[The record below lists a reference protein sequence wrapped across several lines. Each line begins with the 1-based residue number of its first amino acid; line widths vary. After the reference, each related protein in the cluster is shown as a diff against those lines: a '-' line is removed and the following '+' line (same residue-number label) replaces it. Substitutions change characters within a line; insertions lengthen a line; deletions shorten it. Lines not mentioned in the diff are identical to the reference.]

1 MGNCGGIGMKTK
13 KVDKDFIKE
22 QCEIGLVKIEKIYDD
37 FDLLNGA
44 LYELSEKL
52 DKDEHAWFYDFWM
65 KFPTYNQ
72 MDELKDYLKNLKKEQ
87 D

>member
-1 MGNCGGIGMKTK
+1 MEMNKEKTEK
-13 KVDKDFIKE
+13 EFIKE
-22 QCEIGLVKIEKIYDD
+22 QCKIGLEKIEKIYDD

-52 DKDEHAWFYDFWM
+52 DKEEFAWFYDFWM

-72 MDELKDYLKNLKKEQ
+72 MDELKEFLKDLKKEEN
-87 D
+87 